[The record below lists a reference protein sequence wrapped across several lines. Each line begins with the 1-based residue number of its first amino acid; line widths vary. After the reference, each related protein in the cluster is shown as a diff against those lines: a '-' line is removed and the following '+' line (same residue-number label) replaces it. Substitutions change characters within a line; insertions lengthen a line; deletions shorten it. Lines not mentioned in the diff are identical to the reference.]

1 MMIKDIRGQ
10 TFGRLTAIKYVYSD
24 KSRTAVWQCKCNCGN
39 IVNVKGTELRNGQVN
54 SCGCLQKERAR
65 MSNTKHGKSNTK
77 LHPVWRGMKQR
88 CYNKNDKRYKYYGAR
103 DIAVCDEWR
112 NDFMAFYTWSMN
124 NGYKEGLTIDR
135 IDVNGNYEPNNCR
148 WITQKQQNKNTRY
161 NKNYTI
167 NGETHCLKDW
177 CTILRLKYSTV
188 ANRINLYNWSIE
200 RALELEV

>member
-1 MMIKDIRGQ
+1 MIKDITGQ
-10 TFGRLTAIKYVYSD
+10 KFGRLTAIKYVYSD

-39 IVNVKGTELRNGQVN
+39 IVNVKGTELRNGQVK

-77 LHPVWRGMKQR
+77 LHYIWRGMKQR
-88 CYNKNDKRYKYYGAR
+88 CYNKNDKHYKYYGAR
-103 DIAVCDEWR
+103 DIAVCEEWKD
-112 NDFMAFYTWSMN
+112 DFMAFYEWAMN
-124 NGYKEGLTIDR
+124 NGYKEGLSLDR
-135 IDVNGNYEPNNCR
+135 INNDGNYEPNNCS
-148 WITQKQQNKNTRY
+148 WVTMKQQNRNTRH

-177 CTILRLKYSTV
+177 CTILKLKYSTV

>member
-1 MMIKDIRGQ
+1 MIKDITGQ

-103 DIAVCDEWR
+103 GIAVCDEWR

-135 IDVNGNYEPNNCR
+135 IDINGNYEPDNCR
-148 WITQKQQNKNTRY
+148 WTTQKQQNKNTRH

-167 NGETHCLKDW
+167 NGETYCLKDW